1 MYFQKF
7 FLDESREYI
16 QTAGQSVIWKMVLV
30 TREKVEELD
39 MQLLQLPE
47 QIERL
52 IAKLDNP
59 ETTSVFNK
67 R

>member
-39 MQLLQLPE
+39 TQLLQLPE